1 MVKKIKW
8 SIRARQERLEILEYW
23 ANRNKS
29 KVYSI
34 KLSQEFLVNINLLP
48 KAPYIGKSVQIEDV
62 RFLIVRDYLIYYQIN
77 DTYIEIITIWDTR
90 RDPKRFKL

>member
-29 KVYSI
+29 KVYSAR
-34 KLSQEFLVNINLLP
+34 LSQEFLDNIDLLS
-48 KAPYIGKSVQIEDV
+48 KAPYIGKSIQIENV
-62 RFLIVRDYLIYYQIN
+62 RFLIVRDYLIYYQIS
-77 DTYIEIITIWDTR
+77 DSYIDILAIWDSR
-90 RDPKRFKL
+90 RDPKKFKL

>member
-29 KVYSI
+29 KVYSA
-34 KLSQEFLVNINLLP
+34 KLSREFLDNIDLLP
-48 KAPYIGKSVQIEDV
+48 KAPYIGKSIQIENV
-62 RFLIVRDYLIYYQIN
+62 RFLIVRRGCKIN
-77 DTYIEIITIWDTR
+77 CV
-90 RDPKRFKL
+90 KA